1 MDEAGLII
9 EMEDSFQCWIT
20 DETGQR
26 ELVFEVSKPTW
37 NDEKKRQEFL
47 VKRMA
52 EETLALMRLF
62 NHGS

>member
-1 MDEAGLII
+1 MDEAGLVI

-37 NDEKKRQEFL
+37 NDDEKRRAFL
-47 VKRMA
+47 VQRIA
-52 EETLALMRLF
+52 DEALELV
-62 NHGS
+62 NLLKHG

>member
-1 MDEAGLII
+1 MDEAGLVI

-20 DETGQR
+20 DETGHR

-37 NDEKKRQEFL
+37 NDDEKRQEFL
-47 VKRMA
+47 MKRMA
-52 EETLALMRLF
+52 AETLALMNLF